1 MSTGA
6 PFRNS
11 MGPNYGSTNPLLG
24 ADFSGD
30 PGAPSP
36 YPPPIGG
43 NAASAPPSHLMD
55 NVTGYEGISAGG
67 EGGKCLPPPS
77 YPGSGPGKAAA
88 PPDVQWSIPS
98 ITEDTAKQAFIQ
110 FAESK
115 CCYSS
120 APAKEMVFRDFQSL
134 STYRYRLETFTES
147 RSSEWKSVP
156 YNGEVIDAYG
166 SGPVPL
172 PWDIQVPVPA
182 MFKDANQNIKV
193 PHTSSL
199 KPCQLCLGMG
209 QNICKKCNGAGRNVC
224 WVCNGSRRR
233 MSEPCSHCQGIG
245 NESCSTCHGQG
256 RTTCTVCNGRRQ
268 LLCYIEV
275 KVTWKNNIH
284 EYLSDKNSGFPTEL
298 FKKVTG
304 KKLFTDEQFMVY
316 PLMTFPEASINQASQ
331 IAIQQHQAQ
340 FASTS
345 RILRQRHT
353 IELIPLTKVE
363 YTWKDKSHF
372 YFVYGVENQVFT
384 DDYPAKCCCSVM

>member
-1 MSTGA
+1 MATGS
-6 PFRNS
+6 PLRNS

-30 PGAPSP
+30 PGASGP
-36 YPPPIGG
+36 YPPSISG
-43 NAASAPPSHLMD
+43 NAASAPPSYLMD
-55 NVTGYEGISAGG
+55 NVTGYEGIATGSG
-67 EGGKCLPPPS
+67 GGKCLPPPP
-77 YPGSGPGKAAA
+77 YPGSGPGKAA
-88 PPDVQWSIPS
+88 PPPEVHWSIPS

-115 CCYSS
+115 CCYRST
-120 APAKEMVFRDFQSL
+120 PAKEMVFRDFQPL

-147 RSSEWKSVP
+147 RSSEWNSVP

-172 PWDIQVPVPA
+172 PWDIPVPVPA
-182 MFKDANQNIKV
+182 MFRDANKLIKV

-199 KPCQLCLGMG
+199 KPCQSCFGTG
-209 QNICKKCNGAGRNVC
+209 QILCKKCNGACRIVC
-224 WVCNGSRRR
+224 WVCSGSGNRINER
-233 MSEPCSHCQGIG
+233 CSHCHGIG
-245 NESCSTCHGQG
+245 NESCPTCNGRG
-256 RTTCTVCNGRRQ
+256 RTTCTVCKGKRQ

-284 EYLSDKNSGFPTEL
+284 EFVADKNSGFPTEL

-304 KKLFTDEQFMVY
+304 QQLFADEQLMVY
-316 PLMTFPEASINQASQ
+316 PLMTFPEPSINQASQ
-331 IAIQQHQAQ
+331 NAIQQHHAQ
-340 FASTS
+340 FASAS
-345 RILRQRHT
+345 RIVRQRHT
-353 IELIPLTKVE
+353 VELIPLTKVE
-363 YTWKDKSHF
+363 YSWKDKRHS